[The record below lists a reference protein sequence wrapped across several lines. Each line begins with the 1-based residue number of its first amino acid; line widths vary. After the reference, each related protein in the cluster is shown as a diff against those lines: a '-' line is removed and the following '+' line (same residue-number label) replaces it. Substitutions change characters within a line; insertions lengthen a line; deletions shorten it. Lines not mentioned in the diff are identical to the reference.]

1 MNDVS
6 ELYKKSTLVT
16 PTEVQTYVSA
26 LENNKTI
33 ICNNNHN
40 YIFATK
46 LFSTSEIYTIL
57 DKKNVEEKTKKKE
70 LPVCLCNGFYDSMTL
85 LELQPNE
92 ETLYHIL
99 TTKFWPG
106 LLHICV
112 RAKSFVDSLVTYN
125 DTHIILGSPSHRH
138 IRKILETVRMPLA
151 TFLTS
156 KQGNLPIVTSTEL
169 QHTYAEEHIPI
180 MDTSDTH
187 SFLDGIQPT
196 LIMVDNTT
204 ITLLR
209 RGPLSFETIQE
220 HITSTYKE
228 PIQYKTDISIY
239 THIRNLKPIYTLQLM
254 DIQATSIQSGIVSE
268 LQEKTKYMIQNIIVI
283 DFHQRLADYKEQFY
297 GYVDI
302 SEKGSIGEYI
312 QNLYSVLHSVMK
324 TECTKIYLT
333 DIRLHTTDEYQYIQ
347 DIIDELTQNYRMV
360 IPRIFLE

>member
-125 DTHIILGSPSHRH
+125 DTHIILGSPSHRQ
-138 IRKILETVRMPLA
+138 ISSSWRPLGLCPYQPSSLCPSPPA
-151 TFLTS
+151 SPPFSRLS
-156 KQGNLPIVTSTEL
+156 SSPSPWPPRPWPPPSRPA
-169 QHTYAEEHIPI
+169 YP
-180 MDTSDTH
+180 H
-187 SFLDGIQPT
+187 SFG
-196 LIMVDNTT
+196 
-204 ITLLR
+204 R
-209 RGPLSFETIQE
+209 F
-220 HITSTYKE
+220 
-228 PIQYKTDISIY
+228 
-239 THIRNLKPIYTLQLM
+239 
-254 DIQATSIQSGIVSE
+254 
-268 LQEKTKYMIQNIIVI
+268 
-283 DFHQRLADYKEQFY
+283 
-297 GYVDI
+297 
-302 SEKGSIGEYI
+302 
-312 QNLYSVLHSVMK
+312 
-324 TECTKIYLT
+324 
-333 DIRLHTTDEYQYIQ
+333 
-347 DIIDELTQNYRMV
+347 
-360 IPRIFLE
+360 